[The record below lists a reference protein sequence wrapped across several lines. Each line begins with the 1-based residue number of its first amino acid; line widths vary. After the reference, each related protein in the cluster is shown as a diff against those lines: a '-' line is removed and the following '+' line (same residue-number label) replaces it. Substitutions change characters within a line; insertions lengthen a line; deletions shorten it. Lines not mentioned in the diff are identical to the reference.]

1 MSEYLLYT
9 APILAGTQAN
19 WALLATLSIQ
29 IYTFYSRF
37 PNDRR
42 WIKMLVYTVL
52 LLELAQTG
60 VSSHYAYWI
69 LALGWGNTTV
79 LEILPWSC
87 LATPVLIGIT
97 AALVQIFFSWRIYV
111 LIGKTLWA
119 CVVTSV
125 IVLVRIFVSHTPSIL
140 FVYADLPELQLALA
154 QSVTIFIVM
163 AQVARAM
170 TLTNVPKITVGVK
183 VWLILAAVCDVLIT
197 ATLIIIFSQY
207 RVQMPWEERR
217 SGTDTFIVKLML
229 NTAETGAVTSATA
242 LIDLALFLVYP
253 QHNPDQTPYVL
264 SRQNVRIR
272 EIASLSSASSQF
284 MHITDVYACVFRYAN
299 VLVFT
304 LNARVGGAPRR
315 LWTNHKAEAQ
325 HAVHSFTSIYPT
337 YATHAASDY
346 IDSH

>member
-29 IYTFYSRF
+29 VYTFHIRF

-42 WIKMLVYTVL
+42 WIKILVYTVFL
-52 LLELAQTG
+52 LDFAQTG
-60 VSSHYAYWI
+60 VSSHYAYRV

-87 LATPVLIGIT
+87 LATPVFIGIT
-97 AALVQIFFSWRIYV
+97 AALVQMFFSWRIYV
-111 LIGKTLWA
+111 LMGKTLWA
-119 CVVTSV
+119 CVATSV
-125 IVLVRIFVSHTPSIL
+125 IVL
-140 FVYADLPELQLALA
+140 LALA

-170 TLTNVPKITVGVK
+170 TLTSVTKITVGVK
-183 VWLILAAVCDVLIT
+183 VWLILAASCDVLIT
-197 ATLIIIFSQY
+197 AILITI
-207 RVQMPWEERR
+207 MPWEERR
-217 SGTDTFIVKLML
+217 SGTDTFMFKLIL

-242 LIDLALFLVYP
+242 LIYLALFLVYP
-253 QHNPDQTPYVL
+253 QNNPDETP
-264 SRQNVRIR
+264 
-272 EIASLSSASSQF
+272 
-284 MHITDVYACVFRYAN
+284 YAN

-304 LNARVGGAPRR
+304 LNTRVGGAPRR

-325 HAVHSFTSIYPT
+325 HASWAFCARRRRVILSRTV
-337 YATHAASDY
+337 ADVAAAAHDADGGGH
-346 IDSH
+346 IDQAYSQQLGGHEEEAVVVA